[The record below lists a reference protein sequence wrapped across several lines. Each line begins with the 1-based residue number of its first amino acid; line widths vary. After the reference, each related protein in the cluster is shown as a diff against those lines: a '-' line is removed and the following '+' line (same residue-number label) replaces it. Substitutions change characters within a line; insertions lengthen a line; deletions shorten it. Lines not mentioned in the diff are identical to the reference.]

1 MNLLKKN
8 KYSIRKYKVGIFS
21 TLIGTVLLL
30 SNPNGAQA
38 LTTDNNVQSDT
49 NQATPVNS
57 QDTNVANNR
66 GLANSAQNT
75 PNQSATTNQSTNQA
89 LVNHN
94 NGSIANQATP
104 TSVQSSTPSAQ
115 NNNHTD
121 GNTTATETVSNAN
134 NKDVVSNN
142 TTLNVPNKTNENGSG
157 GHLTLKEIQEDVRH
171 SSDKPELVAIA
182 EQASNRP
189 KKRSRRAAPADPNA
203 TPADPAAAAAGNGGA
218 PVAITAPYT
227 PTTDPNANNAG
238 QNAPNEVLSFDDNG
252 IRPSTNRSV
261 PSVTVVDNLPGFTLI
276 NGGKVGVF
284 SHAMV
289 RTSMFDS
296 GDAKNYQAQGNVIAL
311 GRIKGNDTNDHGDFN
326 GIEKSLTVNP
336 NSELI
341 FEFNTMTTKNYQGVT
356 NLIIKNADND
366 TVIAEKSV
374 AYGPIW
380 RLFKVPENV
389 SHLKIQFVPKND
401 AITDARGIYQLRDG
415 YKYYDFVDSIGLHSG
430 SHVYVERRTM
440 EPTATNNKE
449 FTVTTSLK
457 NNGNFGASFNTDDFV
472 YKVQLPEGVEY
483 VNNSL
488 TKDFPS
494 SNSGVDMNDFN
505 VTYDAANRVI
515 TIKSTGGGSG
525 NSPARLMPDKIL
537 DLKYKLR
544 VNNVPTPR
552 TVTFNDTL
560 TYKTYTQDFINSP
573 AESHTV
579 STNPYTIDIIMNKDA
594 LQAEVDRRIQQAD
607 YTFASLDIFNDLK
620 RRAQTILDENRNNVP
635 LNKRVSQA
643 DIDSLTNQMQHTLI
657 RSVDAENAVNKKV
670 DQMEDLVNQN
680 DELTDEEKQAAIQV
694 IEEHKNEIIGN
705 IGDQTTDDG
714 VTRIKDQGI
723 QTLSGD
729 TATPVV
735 KPNAKKAIRDKATKQ
750 REIINATPDAT
761 EDEIQDALNQLAT
774 DETDA
779 IDNVTNATTNADVE
793 IAKNNGI
800 NTIGAVVPQVTHK
813 QAARDAI
820 NQATATKRQQINSN
834 REATQEEKNAAL
846 NELTQATNHAL
857 EQINQAT
864 TNADVDNAKGD
875 GLNAINPIAPVTV
888 VKQAARDAVSHDA
901 QQHIAEI
908 NANPDAT
915 QEERQAAI
923 DKVNAA
929 VTAANT
935 NILNANTNADVE
947 QVKTN
952 AIQGI
957 QAITPATKV
966 KTDAKNAI
974 DKSAETQHN
983 TIFNNND
990 ATLEEQQAAQQLL
1003 DQAVATAKQNI
1014 NAADTNQEVAQA
1026 KDQGTQN
1033 IVVIQPA
1040 TQVKTDARNAVN
1052 DKAREAITNINA
1064 TPGATREE
1072 KQEAINR
1079 VNTLKNRALTD
1090 IGVTSTTAMVNSI
1103 RDDAVNQIGAVQPHV
1118 TKKQTATGVLNDLAT
1133 AKKQEINQNTN
1144 ATTEEK
1150 QVALNQVDQEL
1161 ATAINNINQADTNAE
1176 VDQAQQLGTK
1186 AINAIQPNIVKK
1198 PAALAQINQHYNA
1211 KLAEINA
1218 TPDATNDEKNAAI
1231 NTLNQDRQQAIESI
1245 KQANTNAEVDQ
1256 AATVAEN
1263 NIDAVQVDVV
1273 KKQAARDKITAEVA
1287 KRIEAVKQTPNATD
1301 EEKQAAVN
1309 QINQLKDQAINQINQ
1324 NQTNDQVDTTTNQA
1338 VNAIDNVEA
1347 EVVIK
1352 PTAIA
1357 DIEKAVKEKQQQI
1370 DNSLDSTDNEKEVAS
1385 QALAKE
1391 KEKEKALAAID
1402 QAQTNSQVN
1411 QAATNGVSAIKIIQ
1425 PETKVKPAA
1434 REKINQKANELRA
1447 KINQDKEATAEE
1459 RQVALDKINEFVNQA
1474 MTDITNNRTNQQVD
1488 DTTSQALDS
1497 IALVAPEHI
1506 VRAAARDAVKQQYEA
1521 KKQEIEQAEHA
1532 TDEEKQVALN
1542 QLANNEKLALQ
1553 NINQAVT
1560 NNDVKR
1566 VETNG
1571 IATLKGVQPHIVIK
1585 PEAQQAIKATAEN
1598 QVESIK
1604 DTPHATVDELDEANQ
1619 LISDTLKQAQQEIEN
1634 TNQDAAVTDVRN
1646 QTIKAIEQIK
1656 PKVRRKRAALDSIE
1670 ENNKNQLDAIRNTL
1684 DTTQDERDV
1693 AIDTLNKIVNT
1704 IKNDIAQNKTN
1715 AEVDR
1720 TETDGN
1726 DNIKVILPKVQVKP
1740 AARQSVG
1747 VKAEAQNALIDQSDL
1762 STEEERLAAKH
1773 LVEQALNQAID
1784 QINHADKTAQ
1794 VNQDSIDAQ
1803 NIISK
1808 IKPATTV
1815 KATALQQIQNIATNK
1830 INLIK
1835 ANNEATDEEQNIA
1848 IAQVE
1853 KELIKAKQQIASA
1866 VTNADVAYLLH
1877 DEKNEIREIE
1887 PVINRKASAREQLT
1901 TLFNDK
1907 KQAIEANIQAT
1918 VEERNSIL
1926 AQLQNIYD
1934 TAIGQIDQD
1943 RSNAQVDKTA
1953 SLNLQT
1959 IHDLDVHP
1967 IKKPDAE
1974 KTINDDLA
1982 RVTAL
1987 VQNYRKVSNRNKADA
2002 LKAITALKLQMDEEL
2017 KTART
2022 NADVDAVLK
2031 RFNVALSDI
2040 EAVITEKE
2048 NSLLRIDNIAQQT
2061 YAKFKAI
2068 ATPEQLAKVK
2078 VLIDQYV
2085 ADGNRMIDE
2094 DATLND
2100 IKQHTQFI
2108 VDEILAIKLP
2118 AEATKVS
2125 PKEIQP
2131 APKVCTP
2138 IKKEETHESRKV
2150 EKELPNT
2157 GSEGMDLPL
2166 KEFALITGAALLARR
2181 RTKNEKES

>member
-38 LTTDNNVQSDT
+38 LTTDHNVQGGSNQALPGNSPNTNADT
-49 NQATPVNS
+49 NRDIVNGS
-57 QDTNVANNR
+57 
-66 GLANSAQNT
+66 QNT
-75 PNQSATTNQSTNQA
+75 PNAHATDNTSTNQA
-89 LVNHN
+89 LTNHQN
-94 NGSIANQATP
+94 VGVANQVAP
-104 TSVQSSTPSAQ
+104 APIQPSTSSAS
-115 NNNHTD
+115 NNNHSD
-121 GNTTATETVSNAN
+121 ANSTATEPAAN
-134 NKDVVSNN
+134 TNNNLASNN
-142 TTLNVPNKTNENGSG
+142 NTLNVPNNTDNNDSAR
-157 GHLTLKEIQEDVRH
+157 HLTLKEIQEDVRH

-182 EQASNRP
+182 EEASNRP

-203 TPADPAAAAAGNGGA
+203 TPADPTAGNGSA
-218 PVAITAPYT
+218 PVAITAPFT
-227 PTTDPNANNAG
+227 PTTDPNANNIG
-238 QNAPNEVLSFDDNG
+238 QNAPNEVLTFDDNN

-261 PSVTVVDNLPGFTLI
+261 PTVTVVDNLPGYTLI

-311 GRIKGNDTNDHGDFN
+311 GRIKGNDTNDHGGFN
-326 GIEKSLTVNP
+326 GIEKTLTVNP

-341 FEFNTMTTKNYQGVT
+341 FEFNTMTTKNYQGMT

-366 TVIAEKSV
+366 TVIGEKVV

-380 RLFKVPENV
+380 RLLKVPENV

-472 YKVQLPEGVEY
+472 YKIQLPEGVEY

-494 SNSGVDMNDFN
+494 GNSGVDINDMN
-505 VTYDAANRVI
+505 VTYDAANRII
-515 TIKSTGGGSG
+515 TIKSTGGGTG

-552 TVTFNDTL
+552 TVTFNDIL

-607 YTFASLDIFNDLK
+607 YTFASLDIFNELK

-643 DIDSLTNQMQHTLI
+643 DIDSLVNQMQHTLI
-657 RSVDAENAVNKKV
+657 RSVDAENAVNRKV
-670 DQMEDLVNQN
+670 DDMEDLVNQN

-735 KPNAKKAIRDKATKQ
+735 KPNAKQAIRDKAAKQ
-750 REIINATPDAT
+750 REIINNTPDAT
-761 EDEIQDALNQLAT
+761 QDEIQDALNQLTT

-793 IAKNNGI
+793 TAKNNGI
-800 NTIGAVVPQVTHK
+800 NTIGAVAPQVTHK

-864 TNADVDNAKGD
+864 TNDDVDTAKGD

-923 DKVNAA
+923 EKVNAA
-929 VTAANT
+929 VAAANT

-957 QAITPATKV
+957 QAIEPATKV

-974 DKSAETQHN
+974 DQSAETQHN
-983 TIFNNND
+983 AIFNNND

-1079 VNTLKNRALTD
+1079 VNTLKNRALND

-1103 RDDAVNQIGAVQPHV
+1103 RDDAVNQISAVQPHV
-1118 TKKQTATGVLNDLAT
+1118 TKKQTATGVLTDLAT

-1144 ATTEEK
+1144 ATDEEK
-1150 QVALNQVDQEL
+1150 QVALNQVDQDL

-1198 PAALAQINQHYNA
+1198 PTALAQINQHYNA

-1218 TPDATNDEKNAAI
+1218 TPDATDDEKNAAI

-1309 QINQLKDQAINQINQ
+1309 QINQLKDQAFNQINQ
-1324 NQTNDQVDTTTNQA
+1324 NQTNDQVDATTNQA
-1338 VNAIDNVEA
+1338 INAIDNVEA
-1347 EVVIK
+1347 KVVIK
-1352 PTAIA
+1352 PKAIA

-1370 DNSLDSTDNEKEVAS
+1370 DNSLDSTDNEKEVALL
-1385 QALAKE
+1385 ALA

-1447 KINQDKEATAEE
+1447 QINQDKEATAEE
-1459 RQVALDKINEFVNQA
+1459 RQAALDKINDLVAKA
-1474 MTDITNNRTNQQVD
+1474 MTNITNDRTNQQVND
-1488 DTTSQALDS
+1488 STNQALDD
-1497 IALVAPEHI
+1497 IALVTPDHI
-1506 VRAAARDAVKQQYEA
+1506 VRATARDAVKQQYEA
-1521 KKQEIEQAEHA
+1521 KKHEIEQAEHA

-1542 QLANNEKLALQ
+1542 QLANNEKRALQ
-1553 NINQAVT
+1553 NIDQAIA

-1566 VETNG
+1566 VESNG
-1571 IATLKGVQPHIVIK
+1571 IATLKGVEPHIVVK
-1585 PEAQQAIKATAEN
+1585 PEAQEAIKASADN

-1604 DTPHATVDELDEANQ
+1604 DTPHATTDELDEANQ
-1619 LISDTLKQAQQEIEN
+1619 QINDTLKQGQQDIDN
-1634 TNQDAAVTDVRN
+1634 TTQDAAVNDVRN

-1656 PKVRRKRAALDSIE
+1656 PKVRRKRAALDNIDES
-1670 ENNKNQLDAIRNTL
+1670 NNNQLDAIRNTL
-1684 DTTQDERDV
+1684 DTTQDERNV
-1693 AIDTLNKIVNT
+1693 AIAALNKIVNA

-1715 AEVDR
+1715 AEVDQ
-1720 TETDGN
+1720 TEADGN
-1726 DNIKVILPKVQVKP
+1726 NNIKVILPKVQVKP
-1740 AARQSVG
+1740 AARQSVSA
-1747 VKAEAQNALIDQSDL
+1747 KAEAQNALIDQSDL

-1794 VNQDSIDAQ
+1794 VNQNSIDAQ

-1835 ANNEATDEEQNIA
+1835 ANNEATDEEQNAA
-1848 IAQVE
+1848 IVQVE

-1877 DEKNEIREIE
+1877 DGKNEIREIE
-1887 PVINRKASAREQLT
+1887 PVINKKATAREQLT

-1907 KQAIEANIQAT
+1907 KLAIEANVQAT

-1982 RVTAL
+1982 RVTHL
-1987 VQNYRKVSNRNKADA
+1987 VQNYRKVSDRNKADA

-2031 RFNVALSDI
+2031 RFNVALGDI

-2078 VLIDQYV
+2078 ALIDQYV
-2085 ADGNRMIDE
+2085 ADGIRMIDE

-2118 AEATKVS
+2118 AEATKVL
-2125 PKEIQP
+2125 PKVGQP
-2131 APKVCTP
+2131 APKLCTS
-2138 IKKEETHESRKV
+2138 IKKVDKQEVRKV
-2150 EKELPNT
+2150 VKELPNT
-2157 GSEGMDLPL
+2157 GSEEMDLPL
-2166 KEFALITGAALLARR
+2166 KELALITGAALLARR
-2181 RTKNEKES
+2181 RNKNEKES

>member
-57 QDTNVANNR
+57 QDKDVANNR

-75 PNQSATTNQSTNQA
+75 PNQSATTNQATNQA

-94 NGSIANQATP
+94 NGSTVNQATP

-121 GNTTATETVSNAN
+121 GNTTATEIVSNAN
-134 NKDVVSNN
+134 NNDVVSNN

-261 PSVTVVDNLPGFTLI
+261 PTVNVVNNLPGFTLI
-276 NGGKVGVF
+276 NVGKVGVF

-296 GDAKNYQAQGNVIAL
+296 GDNKNYQAQGNVIAL
-311 GRIKGNDTNDHGDFN
+311 GRILGTDTNDHGDFN
-326 GIEKSLTVNP
+326 GIEKALTVNP

-341 FEFNTMTTKNYQGVT
+341 FEFNTMTTKNGQGAT
-356 NLIIKNADND
+356 NVIIKNADTND
-366 TVIAEKSV
+366 TIAEKTV
-374 AYGPIW
+374 EGGPTL
-380 RLFKVPENV
+380 RLFKVPDNV
-389 SHLKIQFVPKND
+389 RNLKIQFVPKND
-401 AITDARGIYQLRDG
+401 AITDARGIYQLKDG
-415 YKYYDFVDSIGLHSG
+415 YKYYSFVDSIGLHSG

-440 EPTATNNKE
+440 DPTATNNKE

-457 NNGNFGASFNTDDFV
+457 NNGNSGASLDTNDFV
-472 YKVQLPEGVEY
+472 YQVQLPEGVEY

-494 SNSGVDMNDFN
+494 NNSGVDVNDMN

-515 TIKSTGGGSG
+515 TIKSTGGGTA

-537 DLKYKLR
+537 DLRYKLR

-552 TVTFNDTL
+552 TVTFNETL

-620 RRAQTILDENRNNVP
+620 KRAQTILAENRNNVP

-643 DIDSLTNQMQHTLI
+643 DIDTLTNQMQHTLI
-657 RSVDAENAVNKKV
+657 RSVDAENAVNQKA

-694 IEEHKNEIIGN
+694 IEEHKGNIIGD

-735 KPNAKKAIRDKATKQ
+735 KPNAKKAIRDK
-750 REIINATPDAT
+750 
-761 EDEIQDALNQLAT
+761 
-774 DETDA
+774 
-779 IDNVTNATTNADVE
+779 
-793 IAKNNGI
+793 
-800 NTIGAVVPQVTHK
+800 
-813 QAARDAI
+813 
-820 NQATATKRQQINSN
+820 ATKRQQINSN

-935 NILNANTNADVE
+935 NILNANTNAEVE

-1040 TQVKTDARNAVN
+1040 TQVKTDARNVVN

-1309 QINQLKDQAINQINQ
+1309 QINQLKDQAFNQINQ
-1324 NQTNDQVDTTTNQA
+1324 NQTNDQVDATTNQA

-1352 PTAIA
+1352 PKAIA

-1385 QALAKE
+1385 QALA

-1497 IALVAPEHI
+1497 IALVTPDHI

-1521 KKQEIEQAEHA
+1521 KKREIEQAEHA

-1542 QLANNEKLALQ
+1542 QLANNEKRALQ
-1553 NINQAVT
+1553 NIDQAIA

-1585 PEAQQAIKATAEN
+1585 PEAQQAIKASAEN

-1794 VNQDSIDAQ
+1794 VNQDSINAQ

>member
-57 QDTNVANNR
+57 QDKDVANNR

-94 NGSIANQATP
+94 NGSIVNQATP

-134 NKDVVSNN
+134 NNDAVSNN

-182 EQASNRP
+182 EPASNRP

-203 TPADPAAAAAGNGGA
+203 TPADPGAAAAGNGGA

-238 QNAPNEVLSFDDNG
+238 QNAPNEVLSFDDNS

-276 NGGKVGVF
+276 NGGKVGVL

-289 RTSMFDS
+289 RTSMFEAGS
-296 GDAKNYQAQGNVIAL
+296 NRTYQAQGNVLAL
-311 GRIKGNDTNDHGDFN
+311 GRISGTDASNHGDFN

-341 FEFNTMTTKNYQGVT
+341 FEFNTMTTKNGQGAT
-356 NLIIKNADND
+356 NVIIKNADTND
-366 TVIAEKSV
+366 TIAEKTV
-374 AYGPIW
+374 EGGPTL
-380 RLFKVPENV
+380 RLFKVPDNV
-389 SHLKIQFVPKND
+389 RNLKIQFVPKND
-401 AITDARGIYQLRDG
+401 AITDARGIYQLKDG
-415 YKYYDFVDSIGLHSG
+415 YKYYSFVDSIGLHSG

-440 EPTATNNKE
+440 DPTATNNKE

-457 NNGNFGASFNTDDFV
+457 NNGNSGASLDTNDFV
-472 YKVQLPEGVEY
+472 YQVQLPEGVEY

-494 SNSGVDMNDFN
+494 NNSGVDVNDMN

-515 TIKSTGGGSG
+515 TIKSTGGGTA

-537 DLKYKLR
+537 DLRYKLR

-552 TVTFNDTL
+552 RVTFNETL

-620 RRAQTILDENRNNVP
+620 KRAQTILAENRNNVP

-643 DIDSLTNQMQHTLI
+643 DIDTLTNQMQHTLI
-657 RSVDAENAVNKKV
+657 RSVDAENAVNQKA

-694 IEEHKNEIIGN
+694 IEEHKGNIIGD

-761 EDEIQDALNQLAT
+761 EDEIQDAINQLAT

-793 IAKNNGI
+793 TAKNNGI

-813 QAARDAI
+813 KAARDAI

-935 NILNANTNADVE
+935 NILNANTNAEVE

-1040 TQVKTDARNAVN
+1040 TQVKTDARNVVN

-1079 VNTLKNRALTD
+1079 VNTLKYRALTD

-1161 ATAINNINQADTNAE
+1161 ATAINNINQA
-1176 VDQAQQLGTK
+1176 
-1186 AINAIQPNIVKK
+1186 
-1198 PAALAQINQHYNA
+1198 
-1211 KLAEINA
+1211 
-1218 TPDATNDEKNAAI
+1218 
-1231 NTLNQDRQQAIESI
+1231 
-1245 KQANTNAEVDQ
+1245 NTNAEVDQ

-1273 KKQAARDKITAEVA
+1273 KKQAARDKITAGVA

-1309 QINQLKDQAINQINQ
+1309 QINQLKDQAFNQINQ
-1324 NQTNDQVDTTTNQA
+1324 NQTNDQVDATTNQA

-1352 PTAIA
+1352 PKAIA

-1385 QALAKE
+1385 QALA

-1497 IALVAPEHI
+1497 IALVTPDHI

-1521 KKQEIEQAEHA
+1521 KKREIEQAEHA

-1542 QLANNEKLALQ
+1542 QLANNEKRALQ
-1553 NINQAVT
+1553 NIDQAIA

-1585 PEAQQAIKATAEN
+1585 PEAQQAIKASAEN

-1887 PVINRKASAREQLT
+1887 PVISRKASAREQLT

-1987 VQNYRKVSNRNKADA
+1987 VQNYRKVSDRNKADA

-2118 AEATKVS
+2118 AEAMKVS
-2125 PKEIQP
+2125 PKVIQP

>member
-1 MNLLKKN
+1 
-8 KYSIRKYKVGIFS
+8 
-21 TLIGTVLLL
+21 
-30 SNPNGAQA
+30 
-38 LTTDNNVQSDT
+38 
-49 NQATPVNS
+49 
-57 QDTNVANNR
+57 
-66 GLANSAQNT
+66 
-75 PNQSATTNQSTNQA
+75 
-89 LVNHN
+89 
-94 NGSIANQATP
+94 
-104 TSVQSSTPSAQ
+104 
-115 NNNHTD
+115 
-121 GNTTATETVSNAN
+121 
-134 NKDVVSNN
+134 
-142 TTLNVPNKTNENGSG
+142 
-157 GHLTLKEIQEDVRH
+157 
-171 SSDKPELVAIA
+171 
-182 EQASNRP
+182 
-189 KKRSRRAAPADPNA
+189 
-203 TPADPAAAAAGNGGA
+203 
-218 PVAITAPYT
+218 
-227 PTTDPNANNAG
+227 
-238 QNAPNEVLSFDDNG
+238 
-252 IRPSTNRSV
+252 
-261 PSVTVVDNLPGFTLI
+261 
-276 NGGKVGVF
+276 
-284 SHAMV
+284 
-289 RTSMFDS
+289 
-296 GDAKNYQAQGNVIAL
+296 
-311 GRIKGNDTNDHGDFN
+311 
-326 GIEKSLTVNP
+326 
-336 NSELI
+336 
-341 FEFNTMTTKNYQGVT
+341 
-356 NLIIKNADND
+356 
-366 TVIAEKSV
+366 
-374 AYGPIW
+374 
-380 RLFKVPENV
+380 
-389 SHLKIQFVPKND
+389 
-401 AITDARGIYQLRDG
+401 
-415 YKYYDFVDSIGLHSG
+415 
-430 SHVYVERRTM
+430 M

-472 YKVQLPEGVEY
+472 YKIQLPEGVEY

-488 TKDFPS
+488 TKNFPS
-494 SNSGVDMNDFN
+494 GNSGVDINDMN
-505 VTYDAANRVI
+505 VTYDAANRII
-515 TIKSTGGGSG
+515 TIKSTGGGTG

-560 TYKTYTQDFINSP
+560 TYKTYSQDFINSP

-643 DIDSLTNQMQHTLI
+643 DIDSLANQMQHTLI
-657 RSVDAENAVNKKV
+657 RSVDAENAVNRKV
-670 DQMEDLVNQN
+670 DDMEDLVNQN

-729 TATPVV
+729 TATSVV
-735 KPNAKKAIRDKATKQ
+735 KPNAKQAIRDKAAKQ
-750 REIINATPDAT
+750 REIINHTPDAT
-761 EDEIQDALNQLAT
+761 QDEIQDALNQLTT

-793 IAKNNGI
+793 TAKNNGI
-800 NTIGAVVPQVTHK
+800 NTIGAVAPQVTHK

-864 TNADVDNAKGD
+864 TNDDVDTAKGD

-923 DKVNAA
+923 EKVNAA
-929 VTAANT
+929 VAVANT

-957 QAITPATKV
+957 QAIEPATKV

-974 DKSAETQHN
+974 DQSAETQHN
-983 TIFNNND
+983 AIFNNND

-1052 DKAREAITNINA
+1052 EKAREAITNINA

-1079 VNTLKNRALTD
+1079 VNTLKNRALND

-1118 TKKQTATGVLNDLAT
+1118 TKKQTATGVLTDLAT

-1150 QVALNQVDQEL
+1150 QVALNQVDQDL

-1198 PAALAQINQHYNA
+1198 PAALAQTNQHYSA
-1211 KLAEINA
+1211 KLVEINA
-1218 TPDATNDEKNAAI
+1218 TPDATDDEKNAAI

-1309 QINQLKDQAINQINQ
+1309 QINQ
-1324 NQTNDQVDTTTNQA
+1324 NQTNDQVDATTNQA
-1338 VNAIDNVEA
+1338 INAIDNVEA

-1352 PTAIA
+1352 PKAIA

-1370 DNSLDSTDNEKEVAS
+1370 DNSLDSTDNEKEVAL
-1385 QALAKE
+1385 QALA

-1425 PETKVKPAA
+1425 PETKIKPAA

-1447 KINQDKEATAEE
+1447 QINQDKEATAEE
-1459 RQVALDKINEFVNQA
+1459 RQAALDKINDLVAKA
-1474 MTDITNNRTNQQVD
+1474 MTNITNDRTNQQVND
-1488 DTTSQALDS
+1488 STNQALDD
-1497 IALVAPEHI
+1497 IALVTPDHI

-1521 KKQEIEQAEHA
+1521 KKHEIEQAEHA

-1542 QLANNEKLALQ
+1542 QLANNEKRALQ
-1553 NINQAVT
+1553 NINQAIA

-1566 VETNG
+1566 VESNG
-1571 IATLKGVQPHIVIK
+1571 IATLKGVEPHIVVK
-1585 PEAQQAIKATAEN
+1585 PEAQEAIKASADN

-1604 DTPHATVDELDEANQ
+1604 DTPHATTDELDEANQ
-1619 LISDTLKQAQQEIEN
+1619 QINDTLKQGQQDIDN
-1634 TNQDAAVTDVRN
+1634 TTQDAAVNDVRN

-1656 PKVRRKRAALDSIE
+1656 PKVRRKRAALDNIDES
-1670 ENNKNQLDAIRNTL
+1670 NNNQLDAIRNTL
-1684 DTTQDERDV
+1684 DTTQDERNV
-1693 AIDTLNKIVNT
+1693 AIAALNKIVNA

-1715 AEVDR
+1715 AEVDQ
-1720 TETDGN
+1720 TEADGN
-1726 DNIKVILPKVQVKP
+1726 NNIKVILPKVQVKP
-1740 AARQSVG
+1740 AARQSVSA
-1747 VKAEAQNALIDQSDL
+1747 KAEAQNALIDQSDL

-1794 VNQDSIDAQ
+1794 VNQNSIDAQ

-1835 ANNEATDEEQNIA
+1835 ANNEATDEEQNAA
-1848 IAQVE
+1848 IVQVE
-1853 KELIKAKQQIASA
+1853 KELIKAKQQIAGA

-1877 DEKNEIREIE
+1877 DGKNEIREIE
-1887 PVINRKASAREQLT
+1887 PVINKKATAREQLT

-1907 KQAIEANIQAT
+1907 KQAIEANVQAT

-1953 SLNLQT
+1953 TLNLQT

-1982 RVTAL
+1982 RVTHL
-1987 VQNYRKVSNRNKADA
+1987 VQNYRKVSDRNKADA

-2031 RFNVALSDI
+2031 RFNVALGDI

-2078 VLIDQYV
+2078 ALIDQYV
-2085 ADGNRMIDE
+2085 ADGNRMVDE

-2100 IKQHTQFI
+2100 IKKHTQFI
-2108 VDEILAIKLP
+2108 IDEILAIKLP
-2118 AEATKVS
+2118 AEVIKAS
-2125 PKEIQP
+2125 PKVGQP

-2138 IKKEETHESRKV
+2138 IKKEDKQEVRKV
-2150 EKELPNT
+2150 VKELPNT
-2157 GSEGMDLPL
+2157 GSEEMDLPL
-2166 KEFALITGAALLARR
+2166 KELALITGAALLARR
-2181 RTKNEKES
+2181 RSKKEKES